1 MAKYEGSVCL
11 NHPDVPAS
19 FRCAVCGKPI
29 CSECAIKDGGMTYC
43 SQQCRADAIR
53 TGAMVDAVTAKK
65 NAGKARRAII
75 RLIWL
80 VILVAVAVAAYCFR
94 DEIKSFWNKNASNQV
109 ENIVNQAEKAV
120 KDAKKTVEDSTVNRQ
135 SKYKKDRENLVK

>member
-43 SQQCRADAIR
+43 SQECRADAIR
-53 TGAMVDAVTAKK
+53 TGAMVDAVVAKK
-65 NAGKARRAII
+65 NSGKVRRAIA

-80 VILVAVAVAAYCFR
+80 IVLIAVAAGAYCFR
-94 DEIKSFWNKNASNQV
+94 NEIISKVKSVFKQG
-109 ENIVNQAEKAV
+109 
-120 KDAKKTVEDSTVNRQ
+120 KKVVEDNTVNRE
-135 SKYKKDRENLVK
+135 SKYKKEREKMVE

>member
-43 SQQCRADAIR
+43 SQECRADAIR
-53 TGAMVDAVTAKK
+53 TGAMVDAVNAKK

-80 VILVAVAVAAYCFR
+80 IILVAAAVGGYYYYTQHKS
-94 DEIKSFWNKNASNQV
+94 EIDSKVKNAA
-109 ENIVNQAEKAV
+109 NQAENAV
-120 KDAKKTVEDSTVNRQ
+120 KDAKKTVEDNTVNRQ